1 MVDAGPVR
9 ASQVEEAQ
17 ARIIRSLR
25 EETAAR
31 TMVIRR
37 AEDDDLVD
45 GSAPPST
52 MPRTTQKNSHST
64 GKRHP
69 GNYDGGG
76 LARMGNPP
84 PSNLTAF

>member
-1 MVDAGPVR
+1 
-9 ASQVEEAQ
+9 
-17 ARIIRSLR
+17 
-25 EETAAR
+25 
-31 TMVIRR
+31 MVIRR

-84 PSNLTAF
+84 PSN